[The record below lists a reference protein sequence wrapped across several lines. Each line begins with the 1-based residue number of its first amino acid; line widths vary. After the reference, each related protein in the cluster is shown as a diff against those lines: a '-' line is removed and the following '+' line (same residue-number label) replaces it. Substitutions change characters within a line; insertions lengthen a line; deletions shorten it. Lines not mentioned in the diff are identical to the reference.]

1 MTFAIA
7 DESENADLFSDF
19 GFDESSEEVNVGIIG
34 PKEKKYPME
43 PVGEFKLEKVVKFL
57 KSFTKGRPMLALSFV
72 YYCTCLASYS
82 VALSRACLLIL
93 VACVYL

>member
-34 PKEKKYPME
+34 TKEKKYPME
-43 PVGEFKLEKVVKFL
+43 PVGEFKLEKVEKFL
-57 KSFTKGRPMLALSFV
+57 KSFSKGIAYLVF
-72 YYCTCLASYS
+72 
-82 VALSRACLLIL
+82 CLLL
-93 VACVYL
+93 YLFCFV